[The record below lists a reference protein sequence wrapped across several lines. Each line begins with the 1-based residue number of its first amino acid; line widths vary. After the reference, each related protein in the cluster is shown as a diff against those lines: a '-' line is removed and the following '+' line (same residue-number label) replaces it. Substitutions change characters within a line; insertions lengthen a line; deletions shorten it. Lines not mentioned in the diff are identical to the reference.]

1 MGIQLL
7 DIGSDTEQLSAC
19 HLSLL
24 LGVNSN
30 DNKIKSFLKFARKIL
45 GADAAIL
52 TFSNEPYNW
61 YAGKH
66 AFNAFQLPAAA
77 NFATHFEGEIAID
90 SLHSHYHHLSQQVS
104 ALGFKHQ
111 RIIAL
116 DLKVSDKSVGQV
128 IFFDEQLD
136 AFTQDAVEN
145 VYELASGFL
154 NLLHLRMENAE
165 LKELYEQQVAMN
177 VSKTKFFQII
187 AHDLRAPFHG
197 LIGFSEVLAEER
209 ESLDESGVQSIADYL
224 HDTAQSTYSLLESLL
239 NWAMAEGGRFV
250 YHPIHYKFKQ
260 SSQIVFDV
268 LHALAIN
275 KNIQLIDRVPDDL
288 KIFADINMVTSVI
301 QNLVSNALKFTH
313 MHGEGVV
320 TIDAKQRDDFID
332 IYIQDTGLGMT
343 LGQIESLFE
352 PKLTVSFKGTAGEK
366 GTGLGLVLCKRFV
379 DLNKGEISVTSKEGV
394 GSTFIV
400 SLPRSN
406 SAH

>member
-1 MGIQLL
+1 
-7 DIGSDTEQLSAC
+7 
-19 HLSLL
+19 
-24 LGVNSN
+24 
-30 DNKIKSFLKFARKIL
+30 
-45 GADAAIL
+45 
-52 TFSNEPYNW
+52 
-61 YAGKH
+61 
-66 AFNAFQLPAAA
+66 
-77 NFATHFEGEIAID
+77 
-90 SLHSHYHHLSQQVS
+90 VS

-128 IFFDEQLD
+128 IFFDEQLE

-209 ESLDESGVQSIADYL
+209 KSLDESGVQSIADYL

-250 YHPIHYKFKQ
+250 YHPIHYKLKQ

-320 TIDAKQRDDFID
+320 TIDAKKRDDFID
-332 IYIQDTGLGMT
+332 IYIQDTGLGMN

-352 PKLTVSFKGTAGEK
+352 PKLTVSFKGTAGEN

-406 SAH
+406 SAHQALSLETSQQEFSE